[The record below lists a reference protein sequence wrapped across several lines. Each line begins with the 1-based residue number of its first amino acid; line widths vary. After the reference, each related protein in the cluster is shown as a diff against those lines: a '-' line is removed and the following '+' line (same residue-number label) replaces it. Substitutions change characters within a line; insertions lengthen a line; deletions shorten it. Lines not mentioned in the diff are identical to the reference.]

1 MTVLRFSEKMCPVGC
16 LLLASALVRSC
27 AERYSFGDFTL
38 DLADR
43 RLSRDGAPV
52 PLSPMAFDVLVV
64 LARNVGRLVHKRELL
79 ASVWPDTC
87 VEPGI
92 LTVYISQL
100 RSALDDT
107 ASPRKYIETVVR
119 FGYRF
124 VAPVV
129 RHPSSRIAGPIHSK
143 ALEHVERGRLHL
155 LNGSHFAL
163 EHAVDSFRAAVRAN
177 ASDAR
182 AYAGLALARCTQAQH
197 FADAPRRAYT
207 DATHAAL
214 RALALDPSDATV
226 QVALATLLFLMEWDW
241 ASAERAVQRALEID
255 AEHVDAYLL
264 YGNLLETRAHLDD
277 GLAMKMRALEHAPA
291 SPHVLTD
298 IAVSFW
304 RRRDYMNTI
313 TWSERALAH
322 DSVHVRARMYLAFAL
337 WKLGRYDAVTNEL
350 LRQADAFGIARETL
364 THAAG
369 ASSQT
374 AESARWPSP
383 LARVVMARLPIAA
396 GGPSVANAAIASGE
410 QGHIDAA
417 FRQLDVVIAQ
427 RQACAVSLNVDPQW
441 DCLRRDPRFDHLLEY
456 IGLA

>member
-1 MTVLRFSEKMCPVGC
+1 
-16 LLLASALVRSC
+16 
-27 AERYSFGDFTL
+27 
-38 DLADR
+38 
-43 RLSRDGAPV
+43 
-52 PLSPMAFDVLVV
+52 MAFDVLVV
-64 LARNVGRLVHKRELL
+64 LARNAGRLVHKRELL

-197 FADAPRRAYT
+197 LADAPRRAYA

-214 RALALDPSDATV
+214 RAFALDPSDATV
-226 QVALATLLFLMEWDW
+226 QVALATLLFFMEWDW
-241 ASAERAVQRALEID
+241 ASAERAVQRALEIN

-277 GLAMKMRALEHAPA
+277 GLAMKVRALEHAPA

-313 TWSERALAH
+313 AWSERALAH

-350 LRQADAFGIARETL
+350 LRQADAFGYRARD
-364 THAAG
+364 ADSRRG
-369 ASSQT
+369 
-374 AESARWPSP
+374 RVVPNGRISP
-383 LARVVMARLPIAA
+383 LAEPARASRDGAAADCSGRTVSGQRRDCQRRARTDRYGFPATGHGHSPNARHAPSRLMSTLNGTACAETRASTTYSSTSAFRKTSSSQSGRKCSSRKDPDRPIAA
-396 GGPSVANAAIASGE
+396 H
-410 QGHIDAA
+410 GHDM
-417 FRQLDVVIAQ
+417 RCV
-427 RQACAVSLNVDPQW
+427 
-441 DCLRRDPRFDHLLEY
+441 RDLPER
-456 IGLA
+456 